1 MPGNK
6 WSFFMHVRECA
17 CCKRNH
23 RDPEKYLKPTF
34 KYNIRCRMVTV
45 KVATT
50 SLQNT
55 MMSSLMTQSSTST
68 MVGTGTNQSILGFS
82 LIRYCFSIPEN
93 LTRCSMKPMK
103 PCHDTQR
110 YVDTI
115 MHHEPNASSFQVV
128 WVCVCVS
135 HQSLLLRPAEL
146 CTSAH
151 PWTKH
156 TAMVVSSL
164 LSVG

>member
-1 MPGNK
+1 
-6 WSFFMHVRECA
+6 
-17 CCKRNH
+17 
-23 RDPEKYLKPTF
+23 
-34 KYNIRCRMVTV
+34 MVTV

-82 LIRYCFSIPEN
+82 SIRYCFSIPEN
-93 LTRCSMKPMK
+93 LTRRSMKPMK

-115 MHHEPNASSFQVV
+115 MHHEPNA
-128 WVCVCVS
+128 
-135 HQSLLLRPAEL
+135 
-146 CTSAH
+146 
-151 PWTKH
+151 
-156 TAMVVSSL
+156 
-164 LSVG
+164 